1 MIKWLDR
8 FVKKITLPKDNKIVI
23 DKFQSHNLRASK
35 LTWLS
40 QMEKLTDA
48 EIMQFSGHKNMENL
62 HKYIKVDQ

>member
-40 QMEKLTDA
+40 QVEKLTDA
-48 EIMQFSGHKNMENL
+48 EVQQFSGHAKIENL
-62 HKYIKVDQ
+62 YRYIKVDK